1 MSSNPQWSPA
11 LGAGKS
17 RRPRWSLCTVLCRNG
32 AQLLEL
38 GKGGF
43 PWLWSSPGR
52 SRNGAQ
58 LLELGKGRP
67 HSWLRGLIQPQW
79 SPAFGAGKR
88 SRSMPFLRVTEMAA
102 MEPSFW
108 SWEKPFHDSVAE
120 EQQPCRN
127 GAQLLE
133 LGKAS
138 MRLARTARRLG
149 AAMEPSF
156 WSWEKSAP
164 HRQCA
169 YGSHAAMEPSFW
181 SWEKHIGPPAPHKKT
196 PSPQWSPA
204 FGAGKSGSGS
214 AHAVMSSAPQWSPA
228 FGAGKRAGPHR
239 GCHQS

>member
-1 MSSNPQWSPA
+1 MGCGGSFPPASS
-11 LGAGKS
+11 G
-17 RRPRWSLCTVLCRNG
+17 RNG

-38 GKGGF
+38 GKDEKRLREWFRGWDAAMEPSF
-43 PWLWSSPGR
+43 WSWEK
-52 SRNGAQ
+52 RNGPARGCVPPWPQ
-58 LLELGKGRP
+58 WSPAFGAGKSRTKL
-67 HSWLRGLIQPQW
+67 WLMYRLYRPQW

-88 SRSMPFLRVTEMAA
+88 RHPRRSKARHVR
-102 MEPSFW
+102 
-108 SWEKPFHDSVAE
+108 
-120 EQQPCRN
+120 RN

-228 FGAGKRAGPHR
+228 FGAGKRAR
-239 GCHQS
+239 DFFTN